1 MIKGRGLGSIRLWVR
16 TCGFDCGYH
25 YFKGIHFL
33 EVDICRLKMRFQF
46 VGKLCLGE
54 RKKNCGSGDGV

>member
-1 MIKGRGLGSIRLWVR
+1 MNLIKGSIRLWVR
-16 TCGFDCGYH
+16 TCGFDCGFH

-33 EVDICRLKMRFQF
+33 EVDICKLKMRFQF

-54 RKKNCGSGDGV
+54 RKKNCGPGDEV